1 MSLGVSTFLRVESE
15 PPVGSPGNQTLLPAD
30 SALSASTI
38 HMATLSPPHCSLLN
52 SEEMEVSW
60 EALTLS
66 SCKTHSAVENSDSC
80 Q

>member
-1 MSLGVSTFLRVESE
+1 MSLGVGTFLRVENE
-15 PPVGSPGNQTLLPAD
+15 PPVGSSGSQTLPPAD

-38 HMATLSPPHCSLLN
+38 HMATLSPPHCALLN
-52 SEEMEVSW
+52 SEEMEVGW

-66 SCKTHSAVENSDSC
+66 SCKTHSAVEILDSC